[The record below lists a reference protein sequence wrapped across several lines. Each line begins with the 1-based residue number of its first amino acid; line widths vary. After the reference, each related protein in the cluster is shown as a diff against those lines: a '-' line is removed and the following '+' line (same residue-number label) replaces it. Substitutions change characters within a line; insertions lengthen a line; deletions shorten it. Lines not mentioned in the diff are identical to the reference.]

1 MIILRTLVRV
11 LLGIGGLLL
20 TLVRKSVKLTLI
32 AAAAGVLLMVL
43 DTLLLEADNDRP
55 GGS

>member
-32 AAAAGVLLMVL
+32 AAAAGALLMAL

-55 GGS
+55 GGA